1 MHALLP
7 IVNRE
12 YKEFN
17 VTIRILIVEDQRIVR
32 EGLRAVLEDEDEIA
46 IVGEAANGQEAI
58 DLFMQLQPDV
68 VLMDLQM
75 PVIDGP
81 EATRRIREQSPDAR
95 ILVLTTYATDEFIF
109 KALRAGAQG
118 YLLKDAS
125 ANELLGAIHSVH
137 AGQTLLAPA
146 VAARLVL
153 GMSAGGAYS
162 NTPVLTPRELEVLTL
177 LGQGRSNGEI
187 ATMLVI
193 APRTAKVHVQN
204 ILSKLGATN
213 RTEAV
218 SLAVK
223 QRLISL

>member
-1 MHALLP
+1 M
-7 IVNRE
+7 
-12 YKEFN
+12 
-17 VTIRILIVEDQRIVR
+17 TIRILIVEDQRIVR
-32 EGLRAVLEDEDEIA
+32 EGLRAVLEDEDEIV

-58 DLFMQLQPDV
+58 ELFAQLQPDV

-75 PVIDGP
+75 PVMDGP
-81 EATRRIREQSPDAR
+81 EATRRIRELSHDAR

-125 ANELLGAIHSVH
+125 ANELLGAIHSIH

-146 VAARLVL
+146 VAARLVV
-153 GMSAGGAYS
+153 GVSSGGPDA
-162 NTPVLTPRELEVLTL
+162 LTPRELEVLTL
-177 LGQGRSNGEI
+177 IGQGRSNGEI
-187 ATMLVI
+187 AAMLSI

>member
-1 MHALLP
+1 
-7 IVNRE
+7 
-12 YKEFN
+12 
-17 VTIRILIVEDQRIVR
+17 VTIRILIAEDQRIVR

-58 DLFMQLQPDV
+58 ELFAQLQPDV

-75 PVIDGP
+75 PVVDGP
-81 EATRRIREQSPDAR
+81 EATRRIRERSPDAR

-125 ANELLGAIHSVH
+125 ANELLDAIHSIH
-137 AGQTLLAPA
+137 AGQTLLSPA
-146 VAARLVL
+146 VAARLVM
-153 GMSAGGAYS
+153 GVSTGGQES
-162 NTPVLTPRELEVLTL
+162 LTPRELEVLTL
-177 LGQGRSNGEI
+177 IGQGRSNSEI
-187 ATMLVI
+187 AAILAI

>member
-75 PVIDGP
+75 PMIDGP

>member
-1 MHALLP
+1 M
-7 IVNRE
+7 
-12 YKEFN
+12 
-17 VTIRILIVEDQRIVR
+17 TIRILIVEDQRIVR

-46 IVGEAANGQEAI
+46 IVGEAANGQEALA
-58 DLFMQLQPDV
+58 LFAQLQPDV

-75 PVIDGP
+75 PVMDGP
-81 EATRRIREQSPDAR
+81 EATRRIRELSPDAR

-125 ANELLGAIHSVH
+125 TNELLGAIHSVY

-146 VAARLVL
+146 VAARLVI
-153 GMSAGGAYS
+153 GVSAGGSVGAYS
-162 NTPVLTPRELEVLTL
+162 NTPLLTPRELEVLTL
-177 LGQGRSNGEI
+177 IGQGRSNGEI
-187 ATMLVI
+187 AAMLAI

-223 QRLISL
+223 QKLISL

>member
-1 MHALLP
+1 M
-7 IVNRE
+7 
-12 YKEFN
+12 
-17 VTIRILIVEDQRIVR
+17 TIRILIVEDQRIVR
-32 EGLRAVLEDEDEIA
+32 EGLRAVLEDEDEIV
-46 IVGEAANGQEAI
+46 IVGEAANGQEAL
-58 DLFMQLQPDV
+58 DLFAQLQPDV

-75 PVIDGP
+75 PVMDGP
-81 EATRRIREQSPDAR
+81 EATRRIRELSPDAR

-125 ANELLGAIHSVH
+125 TNELLGAIHSVY

-146 VAARLVL
+146 VAARLVI
-153 GMSAGGAYS
+153 GVSAGGQES
-162 NTPVLTPRELEVLTL
+162 LTPRELEVLTL
-177 LGQGRSNGEI
+177 IGQGRSNGEI
-187 ATMLVI
+187 AAMLAI

-223 QRLISL
+223 QKLISL

>member
-1 MHALLP
+1 
-7 IVNRE
+7 
-12 YKEFN
+12 

-58 DLFMQLQPDV
+58 ELFAQLQPDV

-81 EATRRIREQSPDAR
+81 EATRRIRELSPDAR
-95 ILVLTTYATDEFIF
+95 ILVLTPYATDEFIF

-146 VAARLVL
+146 VAARLVM
-153 GMSAGGAYS
+153 GVSAGGQES
-162 NTPVLTPRELEVLTL
+162 LTPRELEVLTL
-177 LGQGRSNGEI
+177 IGQGRSNGEI
-187 ATMLVI
+187 AAMLAI

>member
-1 MHALLP
+1 MRL
-7 IVNRE
+7 
-12 YKEFN
+12 YMTSG
-17 VTIRILIVEDQRIVR
+17 TIRILIAEDQRIVR

-58 DLFMQLQPDV
+58 DLFARLRPDV

-81 EATRRIREQSPDAR
+81 EATRRIRELAPDAH

-118 YLLKDAS
+118 YLLKDTS
-125 ANELLGAIHSVH
+125 VDELMAAIRTVH

-146 VAARLVL
+146 VAARLVV
-153 GMSAGGAYS
+153 GVSAGG
-162 NTPVLTPRELEVLTL
+162 PEPLTPRELEVLTL
-177 LGQGRSNGEI
+177 MGQGRSNGEI
-187 ATMLVI
+187 AATLAI

-218 SLAVK
+218 SIAVK
-223 QRLISL
+223 QNLISL

>member
-1 MHALLP
+1 MP
-7 IVNRE
+7 
-12 YKEFN
+12 
-17 VTIRILIVEDQRIVR
+17 IRILIVEDQRIVR

-46 IVGEAANGQEAI
+46 IVGEAANGQQAI
-58 DLFMQLQPDV
+58 ELFGRLQPDV

-75 PVIDGP
+75 PVMDGP
-81 EATRRIREQSPDAR
+81 EATRRIRELSPDAR

-125 ANELLGAIHSVH
+125 ANELLDAIHSIH

-146 VAARLVL
+146 VAARLVM
-153 GMSAGGAYS
+153 GVSAGAQES
-162 NTPVLTPRELEVLTL
+162 LTPRELEVLTL
-177 LGQGRSNGEI
+177 IGQGRSNSEI
-187 ATMLVI
+187 ATLLAI

>member
-1 MHALLP
+1 MKNTAMP
-7 IVNRE
+7 
-12 YKEFN
+12 
-17 VTIRILIVEDQRIVR
+17 IRILIAEDQRIVR

-58 DLFMQLQPDV
+58 QLFAQLQPDV

-75 PVIDGP
+75 PVVDGP

-125 ANELLGAIHSVH
+125 ANELLDAIHSIH
-137 AGQTLLAPA
+137 AGQTLLSPA
-146 VAARLVL
+146 VAARLVM
-153 GMSAGGAYS
+153 GVSTGGQES
-162 NTPVLTPRELEVLTL
+162 LTPRELEVLTL
-177 LGQGRSNGEI
+177 MGQGRSNGEI
-187 ATMLVI
+187 ATILAI

>member
-1 MHALLP
+1 M
-7 IVNRE
+7 
-12 YKEFN
+12 
-17 VTIRILIVEDQRIVR
+17 TIRILIVEDQRIVR

-58 DLFMQLQPDV
+58 ELFAQLQPDV

-81 EATRRIREQSPDAR
+81 EATRRIRELSPDAR

-125 ANELLGAIHSVH
+125 ANELLGAIRSIH

-146 VAARLVL
+146 VAARLVM
-153 GMSAGGAYS
+153 GVSTGGQES
-162 NTPVLTPRELEVLTL
+162 LTSRELEVLTL

-187 ATMLVI
+187 AAMLAI

-218 SLAVK
+218 SLAV
-223 QRLISL
+223 